1 MGRDPWRPPAPDSR
15 GNPGAV
21 LYETQK
27 VAIVEMMGQT
37 RGNFHRLLNT
47 LGAVLLHPNE
57 PRASAGN
64 RLNREYGIRD
74 IIMEKSLGQVLE
86 LDRREVPNQNS
97 RRSTHALEHVIR
109 PKVA

>member
-37 RGNFHRLLNT
+37 RGNFHRLVNT
-47 LGAVLLHPNE
+47 LGAVSSLLHPNGS
-57 PRASAGN
+57 RASVGD

-74 IIMEKSLGQVLE
+74 IIVGKSLVLCTRYGWRGVNIWTHE
-86 LDRREVPNQNS
+86 EYRA
-97 RRSTHALEHVIR
+97 RSGLIH
-109 PKVA
+109 